1 MGAGVDGRPHREGCE
16 EAGRRLVKWICYCS
30 ISRDCDT
37 LAKKALVNDKPATCL
52 SATCLAVYGIAF
64 ALWIAVMLP

>member
-1 MGAGVDGRPHREGCE
+1 MGTGVDGRPHCDGWELWE
-16 EAGRRLVKWICYCS
+16 EAGRWICYCS

-52 SATCLAVYGIAF
+52 SATCLAVYGIGF
-64 ALWIAVMLP
+64 ALWIAVLLP